1 MPKLKSDT
9 EIKKMFYKMGEVSKQ
24 IGVPPS
30 MLRFW
35 EKEFDCLKDIH
46 KNRKGD
52 RLYTE
57 QNLEDLKTIHFI
69 VKEKGYTL
77 QGANEYMLENK
88 KVLNKNSE
96 MLKSLEKIKSF
107 LTELKQNL

>member
-1 MPKLKSDT
+1 MPVKSNDN
-9 EIKKMFYKMGEVSKQ
+9 EIKKVFFKMGEVSKI
-24 IGVPPS
+24 IGVPAS

-35 EKEFDCLKDIH
+35 EKEFNCLKQVQ

-57 QNLEDLKTIHFI
+57 QNIEDLKTIHFL

-77 QGANEYMLENK
+77 QGANEYMETTN
-88 KVLNKNSE
+88 VHSNKNAE
-96 MLKSLEKIKSF
+96 MLKSLQVLKAF
-107 LTELKQNL
+107 LLDLKQNL